1 MTCKCPPTLT
11 MVSLDGGSAGVPEG
25 TYVSCRDSKIRAQAS
40 GGIPTC
46 LYQPLVWTWMA
57 LPQPR
62 SSSNIC
68 EGIQGDSEDAASGV
82 QT

>member
-1 MTCKCPPTLT
+1 MSSALT
-11 MVSLDGGSAGVPEG
+11 MVTLDGDSAGVPEG
-25 TYVSCRDSKIRAQAS
+25 SYVGCRDSKIHAQAS
-40 GGIPTC
+40 GSIPAC
-46 LYQPLVWTWMA
+46 LHQPLAWTWMA